1 MARDTSLSYVI
12 PTSMIDVMFANRAR
26 EATMPQDRFTFVDAG
41 TPDEPSKIEV
51 RKDGRAI
58 GRILHVAE
66 SQHVGAI
73 YRFYRDQSTI
83 DLKTAAQYS
92 DLDELK
98 KWIRETQ

>member
-1 MARDTSLSYVI
+1 ML
-12 PTSMIDVMFANRAR
+12 
-26 EATMPQDRFTFVDAG
+26 QDRFTFVDAG

-51 RKDGRAI
+51 RKDGQPI

-66 SQHVGAI
+66 SQHMGGI
-73 YRFYRDQSTI
+73 YRFYRGQTSI